1 MFFSKKSLIILL
13 VFTVVI
19 SVAANVYSFGN
30 RSEVSNGLRGKINQ
44 YESESK
50 EKDKTISELKLQISN
65 LKKSDTGIVENEKSN
80 EEANGNDQDN
90 HEDKII
96 NTAYRFIE
104 YAFDSNPETY
114 VSRKKMAREYMTDDL
129 FETLYSADGV
139 DEYKQNLITEVE
151 RMNVYLNPEN
161 ENEAI
166 VHYVLNEEIPSSGYK
181 ETIEKYVT
189 LKFISKNNQLK
200 VSRIDS
206 INNDEG
212 GI

>member
-30 RSEVSNGLRGKINQ
+30 RNEVSNGLREKINQ
-44 YESESK
+44 YESQSK
-50 EKDKTISELKLQISN
+50 EKDKTISELKLQVSN
-65 LKKSDTGIVENEKSN
+65 LKKSDTGIVENEKNS
-80 EEANGNDQDN
+80 EEANENDQDN

-189 LKFISKNNQLK
+189 LKFISKDNQLK
-200 VSRIDS
+200 VSHIDS